1 MGFSE
6 VYSADLLRI
15 RRDGAHAHA
24 APSSGYDTPSAGY
37 GAPDT
42 GYGAPDTGYAAP
54 DTGYGAPDTGYGAPD
69 TGYGAP
75 ATGYGAPEYGGNDVK
90 LNLDFLHWL
99 PAIALLFV
107 GLSLLFPNVRDI
119 DVKRK
124 KRSVEESNPVYDLAE
139 RVQDMY
145 SAVLRSESCMEKIVC
160 ELGGMAKDLP

>member
-1 MGFSE
+1 MHTKLAYGLAVASAMGFSE

-24 APSSGYDTPSAGY
+24 TPSSGYDTPSAGY

-124 KRSVEESNPVYDLAE
+124 KRSVEGK
-139 RVQDMY
+139 
-145 SAVLRSESCMEKIVC
+145 SALKNTNETQTKAM
-160 ELGGMAKDLP
+160 

>member
-1 MGFSE
+1 MHTKLAYGLAVASAMGFSE

-124 KRSVEESNPVYDLAE
+124 KRSVEGK
-139 RVQDMY
+139 
-145 SAVLRSESCMEKIVC
+145 SALENISPQMKHKQKPCKFHPPKHR
-160 ELGGMAKDLP
+160 